1 MNRVGFYFKIKPEL
15 KDEYKKA
22 HDEIW
27 PELVV
32 AMSDCGI
39 HNYSIYFREDG
50 ICFAYMEIEGDFDKQ
65 MEELSKLE
73 VTKRWQKINDKRFE
87 NDDKSIR
94 GPEMKKLEEVFHM
107 D

>member
-1 MNRVGFYFKIKPEL
+1 MNRVGFIFKIRPEL
-15 KDEYKKA
+15 KNEYKKA

-27 PELVV
+27 PELVK
-32 AMSDCGI
+32 AMTDCGM

-50 ICFAYMEIEGDFDKQ
+50 TCFAYMEIEGDFNKQ

-73 VTKRWQKINDKRFE
+73 VTKRWQKIMDKHFVNE
-87 NDDKSIR
+87 DKSIH